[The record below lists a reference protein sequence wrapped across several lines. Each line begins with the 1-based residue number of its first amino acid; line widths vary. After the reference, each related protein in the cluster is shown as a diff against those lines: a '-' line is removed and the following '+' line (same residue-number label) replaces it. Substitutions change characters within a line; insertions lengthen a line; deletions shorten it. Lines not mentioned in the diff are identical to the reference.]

1 MPSRDQLVEAWGDHV
16 LGRLRP
22 KAKALFQAGRFVGV
36 DGDKAKFGLPNETHR
51 MRCEEV
57 RGDVEGVL
65 SEHFGRRVALVL
77 VVDDSSG
84 EQGPPAGRSGAAG
97 PDSFAPSPGPGGPV
111 GGSASARG
119 SAGGGSAGGSSAA
132 AAPSAA
138 GSAAGGSS
146 AAAGGSSE
154 PSASARRP
162 SANPSGTP
170 PVSRVSES
178 ASPAVSAPSDRSA
191 PIEDD
196 DDQDFSAF
204 DESELGEVA
213 NVDNSPEARVL
224 QAFPGAEEVN

>member
-1 MPSRDQLVEAWGDHV
+1 MPSRDQLVEAWCDHV

-51 MRCEEV
+51 MRCDEV

-97 PDSFAPSPGPGGPV
+97 PDSFAPSPGPAGPV
-111 GGSASARG
+111 GRG
-119 SAGGGSAGGSSAA
+119 PAA
-132 AAPSAA
+132 AEGPAAA
-138 GSAAGGSS
+138 GSSV
-146 AAAGGSSE
+146 

-162 SANPSGTP
+162 SANPTGTP
-170 PVSRVSES
+170 PASPVSEA
-178 ASPAVSAPSDRSA
+178 ASPAASAPSDRSA
-191 PIEDD
+191 PNEDD

-213 NVDNSPEARVL
+213 KVDNSPEARVL
-224 QAFPGAEEVN
+224 QAFPGAEEVT